1 MHEEAKAGGRYRNK
15 KTGNIYVVL
24 HSAFASWDS
33 YQSLA
38 VYQREDKDADGRI
51 WVRAFSEFYEK
62 FESLD

>member
-33 YQSLA
+33 YQ
-38 VYQREDKDADGRI
+38 REDKDADGRI